1 MRFKAIVSYDGSQFK
16 GWQIQDDVRTVQG
29 EIEKAL
35 SKISKK
41 DIAITA
47 SGRTDAGVHAENQIF
62 HFDSD
67 LDIPWKKAMNTL
79 LPRDIYIQNV
89 TKVSQDFH
97 ARFNAI
103 SKKYGYKINM
113 REYNVFDRNY
123 ILQYNR
129 YIDVQKLKE
138 ALNLFLGTHDFTSFN
153 KTPINIVPNQVRT
166 ISDIMIEESN
176 GIITIEIMGDGFL
189 RHMIRMLIATA
200 LAYSEGKISL
210 DNIKFSLEKPDKNLI
225 QFNVDGCGL
234 YLKEVYYTP

>member
-129 YIDVQKLKE
+129 YIDVQKFKE